1 MDHRT
6 LEKYVQKLK
15 ASSYDRHIPNIS
27 LENARAIQELIRARK
42 PYHIL
47 EIGTANGYS
56 TLQFAHALEADATI
70 TTIESAWNAHTEA
83 IGHFRKCKMKH
94 IHAIWGDAKKVIP
107 TLKDGFF
114 DFIFIDGMKREYL
127 TYLLLSLP
135 KATPH
140 ALFILDDVEKFQSK
154 MGDLFEWLDEKH
166 IPVTRIPTDPD
177 DSIMLIESDD
187 VNRSIT

>member
-1 MDHRT
+1 MKSSEIITQYLHAMKAHALART
-6 LEKYVQKLK
+6 
-15 ASSYDRHIPNIS
+15 IPNIS

-56 TLQFAHALEADATI
+56 TLQFADAFAQEDTHVFDI

-83 IGHFRKCKMKH
+83 IDHFRKCKMKH

-107 TLKDGFF
+107 TMKDGFF

-177 DSIMLIESDD
+177 DSIMLIE
-187 VNRSIT
+187 